1 MTSKE
6 SKEMI
11 NLEKSLLKSNIE
23 AVELKSENNV
33 KVITEELEEAVTKFN
48 TYVSKTREDLKSSQQ
63 QSEKDFQ
70 ELLARNDKEIE
81 MLRLRYSNE
90 RKSFELELKE
100 DNKDFVSSEN
110 SLIDLFRFFKFK
122 SEKITAE
129 ASDFFKKILGNYESL
144 EEKLLGK
151 KRKDRNCYSK
161 CNAKFLFLAN
171 IIFLIIVLLF
181 LCIDKHKSLTLEI
194 ESFTE
199 NQASELGLQ
208 KECIR

>member
-1 MTSKE
+1 
-6 SKEMI
+6 MI
-11 NLEKSLLKSNIE
+11 NTEKGLLKSNIK

-33 KVITEELEEAVTKFN
+33 KVLTEELEEAVTRFN

-81 MLRLRYSNE
+81 MLRLRFSNE

-110 SLIDLFRFFKFK
+110 SLIDLLRFFKFK
-122 SEKITAE
+122 SEKITSE
-129 ASDFFKKILGNYESL
+129 ASDFFNKILGNHDSL

-151 KRKDRNCYSK
+151 KRKDRNYYSK

-171 IIFLIIVLLF
+171 LIFLIIILFF
-181 LCIDKHKSLTLEI
+181 LCVDKHKSLTLEI

-208 KECIR
+208 KEFIR